1 MAVQLGKG
9 TAEAPVVQVENV
21 VPAVETMWI
30 VGHVGTSKL
39 DFAGIYV
46 VINHVAWEIKG
57 VADKIIII
65 SVTGLTAIRGALMVT
80 SLL

>member
-46 VINHVAWEIKG
+46 VINHVAWKKG